1 MWAAGL
7 MVKLVELTTAQT
19 DGWKTEDHQLS
30 EMTTLGIP
38 CLANCSALQTV
49 MAASLV
55 VYLSLSTL
63 MKLE

>member
-7 MVKLVELTTAQT
+7 MVKLVELTTART

-55 VYLSLSTL
+55 SLSTL